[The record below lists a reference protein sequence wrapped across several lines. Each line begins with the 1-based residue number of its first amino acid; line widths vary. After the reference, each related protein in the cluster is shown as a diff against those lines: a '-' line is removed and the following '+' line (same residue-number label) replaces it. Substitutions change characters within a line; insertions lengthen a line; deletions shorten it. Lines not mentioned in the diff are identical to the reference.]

1 FEARKYGGAGLKRT
15 ASSDRYHW
23 DWSAMDTIGL
33 WEKVCVPIAG
43 CSWTS
48 EPIGWGAAHAVGFD
62 HSDGTRYQYLN
73 GGNFPNGLDRDEAWG
88 GAVQNPQAA
97 SLAAGEFED
106 HNLAQVGGLQPFYAF
121 RDATAY
127 HDYGPANIAVYVK
140 GAEAI
145 SSEHTMLDTVAP
157 EIDTEGAGGLSHR
170 RISAAAKAR
179 PVFMRAT
186 DLDSFARSD
195 GHYEHGNLFNPFWQP
210 RLVELT
216 TAEKQQIAAALAATP

>member
-1 FEARKYGGAGLKRT
+1 M
-15 ASSDRYHW
+15 SPS
-23 DWSAMDTIGL
+23 
-33 WEKVCVPIAG
+33 
-43 CSWTS
+43 
-48 EPIGWGAAHAVGFD
+48 
-62 HSDGTRYQYLN
+62 
-73 GGNFPNGLDRDEAWG
+73 
-88 GAVQNPQAA
+88 
-97 SLAAGEFED
+97 
-106 HNLAQVGGLQPFYAF
+106 
-121 RDATAY
+121 
-127 HDYGPANIAVYVK
+127 ANIAVYVK
-140 GAEAI
+140 SAEAI